1 MFIIEVFCDPQ
12 VSYISDSQTPVASG
26 TLGLY
31 SSGSEL
37 VADTLELGCGAV
49 LCVFKLQASL
59 SYRGVFFLTE
69 LMSCEELHSILHL
82 VLQAGNIMNAVSK
95 VPKTWRCYF
104 QFDLSV

>member
-1 MFIIEVFCDPQ
+1 MVHWVYTVQ
-12 VSYISDSQTPVASG
+12 GRNLLQTHLNLDV
-26 TLGLY
+26 
-31 SSGSEL
+31 
-37 VADTLELGCGAV
+37 VAV